1 MFILFSIYHKNQN
14 VYIEKEIVALATKA
28 GVTSGAI
35 LDIHQSLIDDG
46 LVDKEKI
53 GGQNYFWSFPTKKDY
68 KAQLDHTNIVK
79 KTTELK
85 TKIQDATTKLDNA
98 KRGREEDE
106 QGGRA
111 KKLQRLS
118 ELATLKSTMLAELD
132 TLKEND
138 PAALANLEKEYKL
151 VRQAAHR
158 WTDNLFECKS
168 YLVKK
173 RGMDK
178 KEASRI
184 LGISANFDCKFYL
197 LIYILYCI
205 VLYTVHSSFSVL
217 LLFCFFRFDLN
228 SHI

>member
-1 MFILFSIYHKNQN
+1 MFLSRLLCHFVLLLLCLYISIYHKNQN

-46 LVDKEKI
+46 LIDKEKI

-85 TKIQDATTKLDNA
+85 AKIQDATTKLDNA

-118 ELATLKSTMLAELD
+118 ELATLKSAMLAELD

-197 LIYILYCI
+197 LIYIYIYCI
-205 VLYTVHSSFSVL
+205 VLYLYTQ
-217 LLFCFFRFDLN
+217 
-228 SHI
+228 